1 MKHQHRAGLIMK
13 KLTKVVGQSVL
24 AAAIAQ
30 LSFHAVAEVN
40 SATRTY
46 HAVDNS
52 SVASTL
58 ASEEQ
63 YRAERSFKWGASRAQ
78 ANTDEVQWSDVKEAE
93 GFKWQQAESLSQD
106 VAQTGA
112 SSSASQTGYR
122 WGIRSD
128 ADQSGY
134 RWGIRSDADQSGYR
148 WGIRSDADQSGYRW
162 GIRSDADQSGY
173 RWGIRSDAD
182 QSGYRWGIR

>member
-1 MKHQHRAGLIMK
+1 MM
-13 KLTKVVGQSVL
+13 KLTKVVGQSIL
-24 AAAIAQ
+24 ATAIAQ
-30 LSFHAVAEVN
+30 LSFQAVAETN

-52 SVASTL
+52 SIATSL
-58 ASEEQ
+58 ASSEQ
-63 YRAERSFKWGASRAQ
+63 YRAERSFKWASTRTQ
-78 ANTDEVQWSDVKEAE
+78 APSDEVQWSDVSEAE
-93 GFKWQQAESLSQD
+93 GYKWQDAANVSSD
-106 VAQTGA
+106 VAQAEVA
-112 SSSASQTGYR
+112 SSAASQTGYR

-173 RWGIRSDAD
+173 RWGIRS
-182 QSGYRWGIR
+182 